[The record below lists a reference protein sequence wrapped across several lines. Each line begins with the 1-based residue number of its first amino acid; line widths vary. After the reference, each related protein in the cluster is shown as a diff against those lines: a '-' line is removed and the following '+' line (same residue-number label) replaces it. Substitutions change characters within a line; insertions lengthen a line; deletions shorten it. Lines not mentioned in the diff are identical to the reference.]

1 MSIFKSEYTYR
12 DRCEESS
19 KMISRYP
26 DKIPV
31 LCEMNPSAAISSGI
45 KLKLTRMKYLVPR
58 DLTIG
63 QLAYVIRK
71 RFEIPSEKA
80 MFIMVDNKVVPP
92 TAALISDIYERYKDF
107 DNFLY
112 TEIHLENFFG
122 A

>member
-1 MSIFKSEYTYR
+1 MSKFKSEYTYM
-12 DRCEESS
+12 DRCEESE
-19 KMISRYP
+19 KMIKRYP

-31 LCEMNPSAAISSGI
+31 ICEISPNADI
-45 KLKLTRMKYLVPR
+45 KVKITRMKYLVPR

-71 RFEIPSEKA
+71 RFELPSEKA
-80 MFIMVDNKVVPP
+80 MFIMVNNKVIPP
-92 TAALISDIYERYKDF
+92 TAAIVSDIYNKHKDS

-112 TEIHLENFFG
+112 FSVCFENFFG

>member
-1 MSIFKSEYTYR
+1 MSIFKSEYTYQE
-12 DRCEESS
+12 RCEESS

-31 LCEMNPSAAISSGI
+31 ICEMNPSVDM
-45 KLKLTRMKYLVPR
+45 KLKMTRMKYLVPR
-58 DLTIG
+58 DLTVG

-71 RFEIPSEKA
+71 RFELPPEKA

-92 TAALISDIYERYKDF
+92 TMALVSDIYNRHKDI

-112 TEIHLENFFG
+112 TGIYFESFFG
-122 A
+122 

>member
-12 DRCEESS
+12 ERCEESEKMS
-19 KMISRYP
+19 KRYP

-31 LCEMNPSAAISSGI
+31 ICEMSPSADV

-71 RFEIPSEKA
+71 RFELPPEKA
-80 MFIMVDNKVVPP
+80 MFIMVNNKVVPP
-92 TAALISDIYERYKDF
+92 TAALVSDIYNKHKDL

-112 TEIHLENFFG
+112 TEIHFENFFG
-122 A
+122 